1 MAYRSGLFNSVNGDR
16 KYQAAHF
23 AEYFATFI
31 GNGVFPNPS
40 NGLQVYA
47 KENMTI
53 TIKPG
58 KAWINGYYFV
68 NDSDC
73 DLALDI
79 SDGVLNR
86 IDRIVLRFDTA
97 TRQIVPSVRKGAFS
111 ASPIVPT
118 VQRDADG
125 YEISLAQIKIVKGA
139 LTIGQGA
146 ILDERL
152 DKTVCGIVHGTVD
165 QVDTTT
171 IFNQY
176 QAWFNE
182 TTSGTETEIETW
194 KENQYQNFADWFLTI
209 QGILEGDV
217 AANLTGMISTLENT
231 IGDKNQLLTN
241 EKTSI
246 VRAMNELFTDVSD
259 GKTLIANAITD
270 KNGTASS
277 TNTFSELASAIDSL
291 GGGIKSVQSGVKNIL
306 ASDPATIDIDINTVD
321 LSKTIIKINYSVNIT
336 YSGSNEIRA
345 LSLGAFLFS
354 REKIRLIRNRTPTI
368 LKVYWEVIEFEKV
381 KSLQTGVTTIADE
394 NGSIN
399 INFVDKSKAFI
410 FFSNTAT
417 SSSKTSSHELF
428 TMLSINTNTSLSY
441 DQYSATEKTL
451 YWTVIEFD

>member
-1 MAYRSGLFNSVNGDR
+1 MAYRSGMFNSVGGDR
-16 KYQAAHF
+16 KYQALHF

-47 KENMTI
+47 KENMTV
-53 TIKPG
+53 TVKPG

-97 TRQIVPSVRKGAFS
+97 TRQIVPSVRKGTFS
-111 ASPIVPT
+111 ASPTAPAI
-118 VQRDADG
+118 QRDADG

-194 KENQYQNFADWFLTI
+194 KENQYQNFADWFATI

-217 AANLTGMISTLENT
+217 AANLASMISALTIEVNNHKNDNT
-231 IGDKNQLLTN
+231 AHGIGDKTQLLTT

-246 VRAMNELFTDVSD
+246 VGAMNELFTNADN
-259 GKTLIANAITD
+259 GKTAIANAIVG
-270 KNGTASS
+270 KGGTASGTDS
-277 TNTFSELASAIDSL
+277 FAILANAIDGISTGKRYAQGSVDVGTAGKVINITGLSFKPSIVFMKYITDNYTHYAFMQSKKTPQTDDLNRKIL
-291 GGGIKSVQSGVKNIL
+291 GGFGRIFN
-306 ASDPATIDIDINTVD
+306 
-321 LSKTIIKINYSVNIT
+321 VN
-336 YSGSNEIRA
+336 
-345 LSLGAFLFS
+345 
-354 REKIRLIRNRTPTI
+354 
-368 LKVYWEVIEFEKV
+368 
-381 KSLQTGVTTIADE
+381 
-394 NGSIN
+394 
-399 INFVDKSKAFI
+399 
-410 FFSNTAT
+410 
-417 SSSKTSSHELF
+417 KTSSGGLVVERTDSF
-428 TMLSINTNTSLSY
+428 TTGFKNNG
-441 DQYSATEKTL
+441 
-451 YWTVIEFD
+451 FDYYIGSSDSSRTFEWFAWE

>member
-1 MAYRSGLFNSVNGDR
+1 MAYRSGMFNSVGGDR
-16 KYQAAHF
+16 KYQALHF

-47 KENMTI
+47 KENMTV
-53 TIKPG
+53 TVKPG

-111 ASPIVPT
+111 ASPTAPVI
-118 VQRDADG
+118 QRDADG

-139 LTIGQGA
+139 LAIGQGA

-194 KENQYQNFADWFLTI
+194 KENQYQNFADWFATI

-217 AANLTGMISTLENT
+217 AANLASMISALTIEVNNHKNDNT
-231 IGDKNQLLTN
+231 AHGIGDKTQLLTT

-246 VRAMNELFTDVSD
+246 VGAMNELFTNADD
-259 GKTLIANAITD
+259 GKTVIANAIVG
-270 KNGTASS
+270 KGGTASKTDTFGELATAINNIS
-277 TNTFSELASAIDSL
+277 TGKKFATGNFKGSGTSKNTFSTNANFTIRLLIIYWYNENQFYRMVWD
-291 GGGIKSVQSGVKNIL
+291 KNNNPTKDNWFF
-306 ASDPATIDIDINTVD
+306 SDH
-321 LSKTIIKINYSVNIT
+321 IT
-336 YSGSNEIRA
+336 YTTSDRIDGGKPYQNAIVVSNNLVTLTCGFVGTANVSWE
-345 LSLGAFLFS
+345 AF
-354 REKIRLIRNRTPTI
+354 E
-368 LKVYWEVIEFEKV
+368 
-381 KSLQTGVTTIADE
+381 
-394 NGSIN
+394 
-399 INFVDKSKAFI
+399 
-410 FFSNTAT
+410 
-417 SSSKTSSHELF
+417 
-428 TMLSINTNTSLSY
+428 
-441 DQYSATEKTL
+441 
-451 YWTVIEFD
+451 

>member
-1 MAYRSGLFNSVNGDR
+1 MAYRSGMFNSVGGDR
-16 KYQAAHF
+16 KYQALHF

-47 KENMTI
+47 KENMTV
-53 TIKPG
+53 TVKPG

-97 TRQIVPSVRKGAFS
+97 TRQIVPSVKKGAFS

-182 TTSGTETEIETW
+182 TTSGTETEIKTW
-194 KENQYQNFADWFLTI
+194 KEAQYQNFADWFATI

-217 AANLTGMISTLENT
+217 AVNLAGMISTLTHEVNT
-231 IGDKNQLLTN
+231 HKNDDTAHGIGDKTQLLTA
-241 EKTSI
+241 EKSSI
-246 VRAMNELFTDVSD
+246 VGAMNELFTNADD
-259 GKTLIANAITD
+259 GKTAIANAIVGKGGNVINTD
-270 KNGTASS
+270 S
-277 TNTFSELASAIDSL
+277 FEILANAIESL
-291 GGGIKSVQSGVKNIL
+291 PDGVKKAVGEVTLPNSNTPAIVTGLDFKPSFVAIFYRTTNIYYL
-306 ASDPATIDIDINTVD
+306 GFKIYYPAIFSLIVSGKTVLQGAD
-321 LSKTIIKINYSVNIT
+321 
-336 YSGSNEIRA
+336 YSGGPSHSMSNLNSSMEYVEFGKF
-345 LSLGAFLFS
+345 SLTAYNWLGDSIKWIA
-354 REKIRLIRNRTPTI
+354 
-368 LKVYWEVIEFEKV
+368 IE
-381 KSLQTGVTTIADE
+381 
-394 NGSIN
+394 
-399 INFVDKSKAFI
+399 
-410 FFSNTAT
+410 
-417 SSSKTSSHELF
+417 
-428 TMLSINTNTSLSY
+428 
-441 DQYSATEKTL
+441 
-451 YWTVIEFD
+451 